1 MKATPN
7 ATCNATRL
15 KSARRDN
22 TRKQRGVAT
31 IEFALLAPLLF
42 LLLCIAMDLGI
53 ALWVNLTMQYAVREG
68 ARYSVTGQSNLDPN
82 ATNQQRYLAIVQEIK
97 NSSMGLYTL
106 VSPSYVIT
114 INGAT
119 QTYTTQTSYSTGM
132 FGNPGDIVV
141 LQINCIWPLLTPL
154 IKPFFAN
161 GKFSFSVA
169 ATMRNEGF

>member
-1 MKATPN
+1 MN
-7 ATCNATRL
+7 A
-15 KSARRDN
+15 ARPQLTQAPKR
-22 TRKQRGVAT
+22 TLKQRGVVT
-31 IEFALLAPLLF
+31 VEFALLAPLLF
-42 LLLCIAMDLGI
+42 LLLCIAMDMGI

-68 ARYSVTGQSNLDPN
+68 ARYAVTGQSNLDPN

-97 NSSMGLYTL
+97 DSSMGLYTL

-119 QTYTTQTSYSTGM
+119 QTYNTQTSYGTGM

-154 IKPFFAN
+154 VSPFFAG
-161 GKFSFSVA
+161 GKYTFSVA
-169 ATMRNEGF
+169 TTMRNEGF

>member
-1 MKATPN
+1 MKAARPQ
-7 ATCNATRL
+7 L
-15 KSARRDN
+15 KQAPKR
-22 TRKQRGVAT
+22 TLKERGVVT
-31 IEFALLAPLLF
+31 VEFALLAPLLF

-97 NSSMGLYTL
+97 DSSMGLYTL

-114 INGAT
+114 INGGAA
-119 QTYTTQTSYSTGM
+119 QTYNTQGSYGTGM

-154 IKPFFAN
+154 VSPFFTD
-161 GKFSFSVA
+161 GKYTFSVA
-169 ATMRNEGF
+169 TTMRNEGF